1 MRRDTYNLD
10 RPVFSDYLFEDWTLR
25 KMIWESRN
33 VQEMRAKTAA
43 MGIQY
48 VLARHDILFDPKNS
62 TLIDDD
68 KPKSENDAKLAMA
81 REFLMDPS
89 RTIKSD
95 NRFSLVK
102 VF

>member
-1 MRRDTYNLD
+1 
-10 RPVFSDYLFEDWTLR
+10 
-25 KMIWESRN
+25 
-33 VQEMRAKTAA
+33 MRAKTAA

-68 KPKSENDAKLAMA
+68 KPKIENDAKLAMA